1 MRIAVDTGGTFT
13 DLIVE
18 DEHGRRHVYKSA
30 TTPDDPSVGIF
41 HGLRDAAL
49 EHGVSLEALLGST
62 TTFIHATTRAINAV
76 LTGTTA
82 RTAFLATRG
91 HRDIL
96 VFREGGRIEIFN
108 FCVEYPD
115 PYVPRSLTF
124 EVPERIAHD
133 GSIVEPLDETALL
146 ETLAELGTLQIES
159 VAVCLLWSTV
169 NPVHEN
175 RIGVLLEEHLP
186 GLPFTLSHRLNPTL
200 REYRRASSTCIDASL
215 KPLMSRYLN
224 SLMEGLA
231 EAGFTGRFF
240 MVTSQGG
247 VKDGGFVAGAPIHA
261 INSGPAMAP
270 VGGRHFAQT
279 ECSSDTA
286 IIADAGGTSF
296 DVSLVRDGRIPL
308 TRETWLGETYRGHMT
323 GFPSIDVRSIG
334 AGGGS
339 VAWVDDGGMLHVGP
353 ESAGADP
360 GPACYENGG
369 ERATVT
375 DAALVTG
382 LLDPDF
388 FLGGR
393 MRLDSRSARG
403 AIERDVAVP
412 LGLDIEPAAL
422 AILDVV
428 TENMVQA
435 IESITIH
442 QGVDPRSAVL
452 VAGGGAAGL
461 NAVAMARRLGC
472 PRIVVPAVGAVLSAA
487 GALMADLA
495 DDYSATLATTSALFD
510 RDAVNTVLADLE
522 ARSEAFIRDSG
533 AEGLSHEVAFFAEAR
548 YSHQVWDI
556 EVPLRKPRFEIG
568 DDLDALVSDF
578 HDAHESIFAV
588 RDPESDIEFIH
599 WHARVRCKLHA
610 EDRSE
615 VEFPRD
621 RTPQHRQVL
630 FAGHGATD
638 TQVIEFGSLGTG
650 DIIEGPAIVE
660 SPFTSVVID
669 PGVAF
674 RRGLLGSLLIEV
686 PGAVDETAVR
696 LAARRW

>member
-41 HGLRDAAL
+41 NGLRDAAL
-49 EHGVSLEALLGST
+49 ERGVSLEALLGST

-108 FCVEYPD
+108 FSVEYPD

-133 GSIVEPLDETALL
+133 GSVIEPLDETALL
-146 ETLAELGTLQIES
+146 GIVAELGALQIES

-175 RIGVLLEEHLP
+175 RIGALLEEHLP
-186 GLPFTLSHRLNPTL
+186 DLPFTLSHRLNPTL

-215 KPLMSRYLN
+215 KPLMSRYLH
-224 SLMEGLA
+224 SLMDGLA

-247 VKDGGFVAGAPIHA
+247 VKDGAFIAGAPIHA

-279 ECSSDTA
+279 ECASDTA

-308 TRETWLGETYRGHMT
+308 TREAWLGETYRGHMT

-403 AIERDVAVP
+403 AIERDVAEP
-412 LGLDIEPAAL
+412 LGLAIEPAAL

-442 QGVDPRSAVL
+442 QGVDPRNAVL

-510 RDAVNTVLADLE
+510 REAVNTVLADLG

-533 AEGLSHEVAFFAEAR
+533 AEGLSHEVTFFAEAR

-556 EVPLRKPRFEIG
+556 EVPLRTPRFESS
-568 DDLDALVSDF
+568 DDLDALISDF
-578 HDAHESIFAV
+578 HDVHDSIFAV

-599 WHARVRCKLHA
+599 WHARARCKLHA
-610 EDRSE
+610 QDRSG

-621 RTPQHRQVL
+621 RMPQRRQVL
-630 FAGHGATD
+630 FAGHGATNA
-638 TQVIEFGSLGTG
+638 QVIEFGSLGV
-650 DIIEGPAIVE
+650 DDVMEGPAIVE

-674 RRGLLGSLLIEV
+674 RRGSLGSLLIEV
-686 PGAVDETAVR
+686 PGKVDETAVR